1 MGNDAYTK
9 QRPKRLL
16 QWLPTEV
23 LTTTRAMAQWAR
35 KNYDSVIFLIGG
47 NARLWGE
54 QEKYNLHMEQ
64 MRNAAREGGV
74 LVLAGSTM
82 FWSIVTDASG
92 TVTEDAMAS
101 ELPDKWHP
109 RDTTANRTTMARFI
123 SQCVYLSLSLP
134 TQINTESTMIF
145 SEEEYRTFKARLEEV
160 KVTKGCAYLP
170 MEATQP
176 ADPPHREVF
185 LKREQDTNVGSD
197 PNVTAVDETPAKK
210 SKTSDVEEVVKVSDS
225 PDYDPPEEEPKHTK
239 GASSGSEQLMTGS
252 NLSHIDLQPAST
264 KAAIAQEVLQAVND
278 IEVFYPILDDSI
290 LIENDISLDQW
301 LELEKKDREDW
312 RDCYDP
318 ERQNRQN
325 GFTRDNIDSVINKVL
340 MKAIFQAVR
349 TSDVNHL
356 KPDLSRPKPKTLLK
370 ANLVSE
376 VLPPSQT
383 DLGIGGYSGASSSA
397 AASSSSAP
405 AVSTGGNTS
414 ANKPAQRKKDIQQ
427 LKLDTVEQNLTKRRQ
442 NARIIEDETKG

>member
-1 MGNDAYTK
+1 
-9 QRPKRLL
+9 
-16 QWLPTEV
+16 
-23 LTTTRAMAQWAR
+23 
-35 KNYDSVIFLIGG
+35 
-47 NARLWGE
+47 
-54 QEKYNLHMEQ
+54 
-64 MRNAAREGGV
+64 
-74 LVLAGSTM
+74 M

-160 KVTKGCAYLP
+160 KITKGCAYLP
-170 MEATQP
+170 METNQP
-176 ADPPHREVF
+176 VDPPHREVF
-185 LKREQDTNVGSD
+185 LKREQDINVGSD
-197 PNVTAVDETPAKK
+197 PNVNAAEEAPSKK
-210 SKTSDVEEVVKVSDS
+210 SKTGDEENAVKVSGS
-225 PDYDPPEEEPKHTK
+225 PDFDPIEEEPKHTK
-239 GASSGSEQLMTGS
+239 GASSGSEAIMTGS
-252 NLSHIDLQPAST
+252 NLSHVDLQPAST
-264 KAAIAQEVLQAVND
+264 KAALAQEVLQAVSE

-290 LIENDISLDQW
+290 LIDNDISLDQW

-356 KPDLSRPKPKTLLK
+356 KPDLSRPRPKTLFK
-370 ANLVSE
+370 ANLASD

-383 DLGIGGYSGASSSA
+383 ELGIGGYSGASASA
-397 AASSSSAP
+397 ATSSSSTTTFTP

-414 ANKPAQRKKDIQQ
+414 ANKPVQ
-427 LKLDTVEQNLTKRRQ
+427 
-442 NARIIEDETKG
+442 